1 MSFRTDHYAALAKTL
16 IAKMEKRHFEA
27 HYCTTKKEAL
37 ALALSLIPDGA
48 SVTHGGCMTIEE
60 IGLVDAVK
68 QGVYNYIDRSI
79 ATTPEEKREAIAK
92 GMMAHT
98 FLMSANAIS
107 RDGELVNID
116 GFGNRIA
123 LLAYG
128 PDQVIVLAGM
138 NKVAGS
144 LESAVNRARNEAA
157 PINCVRLNRQT
168 PCLSTGVCGDCHSAD
183 CICSN
188 IVITRN
194 NPIPGRIKVILI
206 GEACGY

>member
-116 GFGNRIA
+116 GFGNR
-123 LLAYG
+123 G
-128 PDQVIVLAGM
+128 
-138 NKVAGS
+138 
-144 LESAVNRARNEAA
+144 
-157 PINCVRLNRQT
+157 
-168 PCLSTGVCGDCHSAD
+168 TG
-183 CICSN
+183 
-188 IVITRN
+188 R
-194 NPIPGRIKVILI
+194 P
-206 GEACGY
+206 